1 MTSTDDAEG
10 DLDAAF
16 AEFKRK
22 YGVEEWTVRFTADE
36 LRAREMAQQYRSTGF
51 DVRVLPLTPVGEEI
65 DATDFGE
72 FDDLDHDPLQYV
84 EVEACAGCLDG
95 THVVLTKP
103 DDAAGT
109 GVDDLDYGG
118 LERP

>member
-1 MTSTDDAEG
+1 MTSTDEQAV
-10 DLDAAF
+10 DLDTAF

-22 YGVEEWTVRFTADE
+22 YGVEDWTVRFTADE
-36 LRAREMAQQYRSTGF
+36 LRAREMAQQYRDTGF
-51 DVRVLPLTPVGEEI
+51 AVRVLPLTPVGEEI

-103 DDAAGT
+103 EDGPREGAGE
-109 GVDDLDYGG
+109 LDYGG
-118 LERP
+118 QEEP